1 MFPFH
6 QLGLGHMFPNGLI
19 FWRRIAMKKIV
30 LSLAGVMAAATFA
43 PEASAVPA
51 FARQTGMACSACH
64 QQHFPAINSFGRA
77 FKSAGYTMVGTE
89 EKIEDPKSDTSPG
102 LSIPSTLNAA
112 IVGYMQYQKTN
123 GPADGSGT
131 YNNGVGTP
139 IGAAGAPG
147 PGNAVGT
154 NSLNNKTSNNG
165 SLQIPQQVSLF
176 FGGRVGENIGFEA
189 EYSIS
194 GAGTGQNASSLIR
207 LKVPFVQNWDTVKTL
222 EIPFSTSNGVADS
235 FEILDTG
242 AVNVHAFNQN
252 AMPVIS
258 AAQYIGTATN
268 ANGVAFVVN
277 NDSFFTNIAK
287 FGANTGTGA
296 YGADSST
303 YARAAWM
310 TGDLIPNYDF
320 AVGGQY
326 WGGTSVNDTLT
337 GAGGVAGVPV
347 QTKAWAIDAQLLGQL
362 GSMPLTFVASY
373 ANAPMG
379 SNGMG
384 NLYNNGGT
392 AAIAARS
399 AFTTGAE
406 LGIVPGIAT
415 VQAGLRFGKSGQD
428 AGALA
433 TGTPN
438 GANASDNAIMLGAT
452 YSIALNVRAEVTYTH
467 NSGDIYSFNAANNP
481 NLYGNNVYTIDL
493 AMGF

>member
-6 QLGLGHMFPNGLI
+6 QLGLGRLFPNGLI

-112 IVGYMQYQKTN
+112 IVGYMQYSKTN
-123 GPADGSGT
+123 GPADGSP
-131 YNNGVGTP
+131 N
-139 IGAAGAPG
+139 AASAS
-147 PGNAVGT
+147 
-154 NSLNNKTSNNG
+154 SLNSKSTNNG

-268 ANGVAFVVN
+268 ASGVAFVAN

-287 FGANTGTGA
+287 FGANTGTGKF
-296 YGADSST
+296 GAPSST
-303 YARAAWM
+303 YARGAWM

-337 GAGGVAGVPV
+337 SGGVAGVPV

-362 GSMPLTFVASY
+362 GSLPLTFVASY

-384 NLYNNGGT
+384 NLYNNGGA
-392 AAIAARS
+392 AAIAARH

>member
-1 MFPFH
+1 
-6 QLGLGHMFPNGLI
+6 
-19 FWRRIAMKKIV
+19 MKKIV

-112 IVGYMQYQKTN
+112 IVGYMQYSKTN
-123 GPADGSGT
+123 GPSDGS
-131 YNNGVGTP
+131 P
-139 IGAAGAPG
+139 GAPG
-147 PGNAVGT
+147 TSSING
-154 NSLNNKTSNNG
+154 KTTNNG

-194 GAGTGQNASSLIR
+194 GAGTGQAASSLIR

-252 AMPVIS
+252 AMAVIS

-268 ANGVAFVVN
+268 ANGVAFVAN
-277 NDSFFTNIAK
+277 NDSFFTNLAK
-287 FGANTGTGA
+287 FGANTGTGK

-303 YARAAWM
+303 YARGAWM

-326 WGGTSVNDTLT
+326 WGGTSVNDTL
-337 GAGGVAGVPV
+337 AGGPGGAAGMPV

-362 GSMPLTFVASY
+362 GSLPLTFVASY

-384 NLYNNGGT
+384 NLYNNGGST
-392 AAIAARS
+392 TTAIAAKH
-399 AFTTGAE
+399 ALTVGAE
-406 LGIVPGIAT
+406 LGVVPGIAT
-415 VQAGLRFGKSGQD
+415 VQAGFRFGKSGQD
-428 AGALA
+428 AGLLA
-433 TGTPN
+433 TGVAN
-438 GANASDNAIMLGAT
+438 GANASDNAIMVGAT
-452 YSIALNVRAEVTYTH
+452 YSIALNVRAEVTYVH
-467 NSGDIYSFNAANNP
+467 QSGDIYSFNATNNP

>member
-1 MFPFH
+1 
-6 QLGLGHMFPNGLI
+6 
-19 FWRRIAMKKIV
+19 MKKIV

-112 IVGYMQYQKTN
+112 IVGYMQYSKTN
-123 GPADGSGT
+123 GPADGT
-131 YNNGVGTP
+131 L
-139 IGAAGAPG
+139 GAPS
-147 PGNAVGT
+147 AS
-154 NSLNNKTSNNG
+154 SLNNKTTNNG

-194 GAGTGQNASSLIR
+194 GAGTGQAASSLIR
-207 LKVPFVQNWDTVKTL
+207 LKIPFVQNWDTVKTL

-252 AMPVIS
+252 AMTVIS
-258 AAQYIGTATN
+258 AAQYINTGGN
-268 ANGVAFVVN
+268 ANGVAFVAN

-287 FGANTGTGA
+287 FGANTGTGK
-296 YGADSST
+296 YGAASST
-303 YARAAWM
+303 YARGAWM

-326 WGGTSVNDTLT
+326 WGGSSVNDTLT
-337 GAGGVAGVPV
+337 SGGVAGVPV

-362 GSMPLTFVASY
+362 GSLPLTFIASY

-384 NLYNNGGT
+384 NLYNNGGST
-392 AAIAARS
+392 TTAIAS
-399 AFTTGAE
+399 KHAFTAGAE

-415 VQAGLRFGKSGQD
+415 VQVGLRAGKSGQD
-428 AGALA
+428 AGLLA
-433 TGTPN
+433 TGVAN
-438 GANASDNAIMLGAT
+438 GANASDNAIMVGAT
-452 YSIALNVRAEVTYTH
+452 YSIALNVRAELTYVH
-467 NSGDIYSFNAANNP
+467 QSGDIYNFNTANNP